1 MITVIAVVDL
11 GTLKEASPRSDS
23 ALNETNIF
31 VFVYLLN
38 IFVNYKKIEQNCR
51 FT

>member
-1 MITVIAVVDL
+1 MTIVVARVDL
-11 GTLKEASPRSDS
+11 GTLREACPRSDS
-23 ALNETNIF
+23 ALNETNMF

-38 IFVNYKKIEQNCR
+38 IFVNYKKLELNYR